1 MKHIVTLSL
10 VFLSMTQLS
19 RAEKVEGLRLLTER
33 YCNKQ
38 QTGNDV
44 IILDFSQ
51 LDNQRNP
58 FLLTNNELTLIGT
71 LPELQHTKYRLR
83 DQMVA
88 DLTIREKP
96 KNNSP

>member
-19 RAEKVEGLRLLTER
+19 RAERVEGLRLLTER
-33 YCNKQ
+33 YCNRQ
-38 QTGNDV
+38 NDGNTV
-44 IILDFSQ
+44 ILLDFSQ
-51 LDNQRNP
+51 LDNQNNP
-58 FLLTNNELTLIGT
+58 FLLTNSELTLIGT
-71 LPELQHTKYRLR
+71 MPELQITKYRIQ
-83 DQMVA
+83 DQIIA